1 MEDIEHRTEEGKELL
16 KDHLSYIKV
25 EAEAYLGA
33 LKGFRRDLAL
43 SSKATRGNIHGEFKE
58 TAAIIAVPPLSDG
71 MSFAD
76 LRAMLHICTE
86 AFFGKIM
93 HGDNLEKFSNKEK
106 ITFLEEVDI
115 THKNL
120 TDVGEAAKR
129 LYETIKTAGFEFDVF
144 NTMNLEAEHVEC
156 NILFNRDAMNV
167 AMEISR
173 ALSEYAV
180 RLDIDLME
188 AKK

>member
-1 MEDIEHRTEEGKELL
+1 MEDIAHRTQEGKELL
-16 KDHLSYIKV
+16 ADHLIYIKN

-33 LKGFRRDLAL
+33 LKGFRRDLIL
-43 SSKATRGNIHGEFKE
+43 SSKATNGQIYGEFNQ
-58 TAAIIAVPPLSDG
+58 TATIIAVPPLFDG

-86 AFFGKIM
+86 AFFGRIIV
-93 HGDNLEKFSNKEK
+93 GSGPLQAKE
-106 ITFLEEVDI
+106 IQM

-120 TDVGEAAKR
+120 TDVGETAKR
-129 LYETIKTAGFEFDVF
+129 LYESIKTAGFEFDVF

-180 RLDIDLME
+180 RLDIDLM
-188 AKK
+188 